1 MGDPKKRRKKYMTPN
16 HPWQKTRI
24 IEETESIKSY
34 GLKNKKEIWKAASI
48 VRNFRTQAK
57 KLSSQ
62 NSEQTAKE
70 TTQLLTK
77 LRRLGLLNEEG
88 TLDDVLSLK
97 TTDILE
103 RRLQTIVYRKGL
115 AKSMKQARQ
124 FITHEHITING
135 IKIKTPG
142 HLVTIEEQPN
152 ILFRENSKL
161 ADPEHPERK
170 LEEIKEISDEEI
182 EKKEEENNTTEE
194 ENKKTPEIKE

>member
-16 HPWQKTRI
+16 HPWQKARI
-24 IEETESIKSY
+24 LEEAELIKSY

-48 VRNFRTQAK
+48 VRKFRTQAK

-62 NSEQTAKE
+62 NSEQAAKE
-70 TTQLLTK
+70 TSQLLSK
-77 LRRLGLLNEEG
+77 LRRLGLLDDEG

-97 TTDILE
+97 TEDILE

-115 AKSMKQARQ
+115 AKSIKQARQ

-135 IKIKTPG
+135 VKIKSPG
-142 HLVTIEEQPN
+142 HLVTVEEQPN
-152 ILFRENSKL
+152 VLFKEKSPL

-170 LEEIKEISDEEI
+170 LEEVKEVQEM
-182 EKKEEENNTTEE
+182 TEE
-194 ENKKTPEIKE
+194 EMKKETEEEVKTEA

>member
-16 HPWQKTRI
+16 HPWQKARI
-24 IEETESIKSY
+24 IEEAELTKAY

-62 NSEQTAKE
+62 NSEQAARE
-70 TTQLLTK
+70 TSQLLTRI
-77 LRRLGLLNEEG
+77 RRLGLLDEEG

-135 IKIKTPG
+135 IKIKSPG
-142 HLVTIEEQPN
+142 HLVTVEEQPN
-152 ILFRENSKL
+152 VLFRENSSL

-170 LEEIKEISDEEI
+170 IEEIKEIPDV
-182 EKKEEENNTTEE
+182 EEEKENVEETTEQE
-194 ENKKTPEIKE
+194 EVKAEA